1 MARHRDP
8 EIDPAILDIL
18 QNRQTAGYN
27 EVYHLLRKKHR
38 HVSRDAYDRHIRG
51 LKESGNIQRKD
62 KGAKGGRKGQFCIT
76 DKGKQTLRLFG
87 SFPEYKRALTLRLE
101 RAFQLLLLFEA
112 KKEIEFEDKIYGTE
126 DELVKLVRSKY
137 DVPFTKKDLVIEHQ
151 FRKPVDCTV
160 TVYGPISSCIQ
171 IVKKEFDILKSET
184 AGTDLTLR
192 QYTRHANN
200 TKKVLYTRSNKSRKE
215 SVQSKNDN
223 QETAL
228 FLIKTL
234 GITINEIVNYKKFAF
249 KHLGFTSGELQE
261 AFNTL
266 KDEGLIKPKGVLGDD
281 IYYTIASDSLYH
293 LIRDCWI
300 LHNQIMEKMS
310 LVWMYFRRPTWHER
324 KWLEVFFG
332 PQRARSRIK
341 DDNKFRLQIRY
352 KQRLEQSR
360 MKEEQQQLQK
370 PATKNH
376 DTPQEEKIFAAIDEK
391 TATSMIN
398 SVKDK
403 IVIYDRLSKA
413 DVKLLKEKHA
423 MTIRKYS
430 FPYDVIMSDLVYP
443 SFLQE
448 IASTISSAAQKNRT
462 SHGKSLYG

>member
-1 MARHRDP
+1 ML
-8 EIDPAILDIL
+8 I
-18 QNRQTAGYN
+18 
-27 EVYHLLRKKHR
+27 
-38 HVSRDAYDRHIRG
+38 
-51 LKESGNIQRKD
+51 IQR
-62 KGAKGGRKGQFCIT
+62 RSCILA
-76 DKGKQTLRLFG
+76 QIN
-87 SFPEYKRALTLRLE
+87 LE
-101 RAFQLLLLFEA
+101 R
-112 KKEIEFEDKIYGTE
+112 
-126 DELVKLVRSKY
+126 
-137 DVPFTKKDLVIEHQ
+137 
-151 FRKPVDCTV
+151 
-160 TVYGPISSCIQ
+160 
-171 IVKKEFDILKSET
+171 
-184 AGTDLTLR
+184 
-192 QYTRHANN
+192 
-200 TKKVLYTRSNKSRKE
+200 E

-249 KHLGFTSGELQE
+249 QHLGFTSGELQE

-266 KDEGLIKPKGVLGDD
+266 KDEVLIKPKGVLGDD
-281 IYYTIASDSLYH
+281 IYYTIASDDLYH

-310 LVWMYFRRPTWHER
+310 LVWMYLRRPTWHER

-332 PQRARSRIK
+332 PQRAKSRTK

-352 KQRLEQSR
+352 KQRVEQSR
-360 MKEEQQQLQK
+360 MKKEQQEQLQN

-376 DTPQEEKIFAAIDEK
+376 HTTQEEKTYATIDEK

-403 IVIYDRLSKA
+403 IAIYDRLSKA

-430 FPYDVIMSDLVYP
+430 FLYDAIMSDLVYP

-448 IASTISSAAQKNRT
+448 ITSTISSAT
-462 SHGKSLYG
+462 SAPAAE